1 MPSIKQLQNRL
12 LSKKNSL
19 STVNLNLA
27 KAEKS
32 KNNIVLR
39 RLNQEKGTLDRDI
52 KKLERQLVTEKKA
65 ASEKKTLDSS
75 PDHRETVS

>member
-19 STVNLNLA
+19 NTVNLNMS
-27 KAEKS
+27 KAEKN

-39 RLNQEKGTLDRDI
+39 RLNQEKGTLGRDI
-52 KKLERQLVTEKKA
+52 RKLERQLITEKKLLLI
-65 ASEKKTLDSS
+65 KKTLN
-75 PDHRETVS
+75 PYPGNGERVP

>member
-39 RLNQEKGTLDRDI
+39 RLNQEKGTLGRDI
-52 KKLERQLVTEKKA
+52 KKLERQLITEKKA
-65 ASEKKTLDSS
+65 ASEKKILNS
-75 PDHRETVS
+75 

>member
-19 STVNLNLA
+19 NTVNLNMA
-27 KAEKS
+27 KAEKT

-39 RLNQEKGTLDRDI
+39 RLNIR
-52 KKLERQLVTEKKA
+52 KLERQLITEKKLLLI
-65 ASEKKTLDSS
+65 KKTLN
-75 PDHRETVS
+75 PYPGNGEMVP

>member
-19 STVNLNLA
+19 NTVNLNLA

-32 KNNIVLR
+32 KNNIVVR
-39 RLNQEKGTLDRDI
+39 RLDQEKGTLNRDI
-52 KKLERQLVTEKKA
+52 RKLERQLMTEKKA
-65 ASEKKTLDSS
+65 ASEKKALNS
-75 PDHRETVS
+75 

>member
-19 STVNLNLA
+19 NTVSLNLA
-27 KAEKS
+27 KAEKN
-32 KNNIVLR
+32 KNSIVLR

-52 KKLERQLVTEKKA
+52 KKLERQLIAEQKA
-65 ASEKKTLDSS
+65 ASEKKELGSYSDNSKTIS
-75 PDHRETVS
+75 

>member
-12 LSKKNSL
+12 LTKKNRL

-27 KAEKS
+27 KAEKI

-52 KKLERQLVTEKKA
+52 KKLERQLMTEKKA
-65 ASEKKTLDSS
+65 ASEKKTLNS
-75 PDHRETVS
+75 

>member
-19 STVNLNLA
+19 STVTLNLA

-39 RLNQEKGTLDRDI
+39 RLNQEKGTLGRDI
-52 KKLERQLVTEKKA
+52 KKLERQLVQE
-65 ASEKKTLDSS
+65 
-75 PDHRETVS
+75 